1 MATDDRKLSSA
12 EWEKELGIQVMD
24 PDGWDRTNLEEDW
37 NRPIS
42 IQEFRERAMVSTI
55 MDITPGGSLNLF
67 PSKP

>member
-24 PDGWDRTNLEEDW
+24 PDGWNRTNLEEDW

-55 MDITPGGSLNLF
+55 MDITPWRVTKPLSL
-67 PSKP
+67 